1 MQEGSILES
10 YVFDNK
16 DPRED
21 EMQRQLIP
29 EMVKAL
35 REKTGLSQKAFAEKY
50 EVSLS
55 SLEAWEAGRKKMSKY
70 AYTYLKESLLDDIR
84 AVKKIG
90 TLTIPFEVM
99 DEEGIQYVINCSAA
113 TKEMGKALYVRELKP
128 RDEMDDT
135 TYIAEVDHSI
145 EIVDGKEVRAIEKY
159 NCPESVKECL
169 RVASK
174 YSCDRI
180 EFSFWGDIGFSMKAT
195 TKERLDYYLSGEYLS
210 YEGE

>member
-1 MQEGSILES
+1 
-10 YVFDNK
+10 
-16 DPRED
+16 
-21 EMQRQLIP
+21 MQRQLIP

-145 EIVDGKEVRAIEKY
+145 EIVDG
-159 NCPESVKECL
+159 S
-169 RVASK
+169 
-174 YSCDRI
+174 RI
-180 EFSFWGDIGFSMKAT
+180 
-195 TKERLDYYLSGEYLS
+195 LL
-210 YEGE
+210 